1 MMAGVAHLSKS
12 FLKKERTPQLVILDT
27 FRSGVTAALQE
38 AENDEQVWLEVISP
52 PCRTPEMY
60 PGGPRGT
67 LTGSFSSQS
76 QGVIFEPGAILK
88 GWKAR
93 GVESFWYSLMGVD
106 RTPYLSNDKLVRDA
120 ELLIRYPTANIQKSS
135 RLWLMTA
142 GCIDQDRVTGRWQ
155 VIKNLLSHATYLT
168 DDEKRILCLFTSVSK
183 MVDARTQFCSDGSG
197 TEEFDRI
204 FKVLRTRKWLDSV
217 NKASGFILN
226 SRGLTA
232 QTSGSWFKNYRR
244 TK

>member
-1 MMAGVAHLSKS
+1 MTAGVAHLSKS
-12 FLKKERTPQLVILDT
+12 FLRKEPIPQLVTLDT

-52 PCRTPEMY
+52 SCQTPEMY
-60 PGGPRGT
+60 PGGPTGT

-76 QGVIFEPGAILK
+76 QGVIFEPKAILK
-88 GWKAR
+88 GWRAR

-106 RTPYLSNDKLVRDA
+106 RTPYLSNDQLVRDA

-135 RLWLMTA
+135 LLWLMTA
-142 GCIDQDRVTGRWQ
+142 GCIDQDRITGRWHI
-155 VIKNLLSHATYLT
+155 IKNLLSHATYLT
-168 DDEKRILCLFTSVSK
+168 DDEKRILSLFTNASK
-183 MVDARTQFCSDGSG
+183 MVDARTQFCADGS
-197 TEEFDRI
+197 EAEDFDRT
-204 FKVLRTRKWLDSV
+204 FKVLRKRKWLDPVS
-217 NKASGFILN
+217 KTSGFILN

-232 QTSGSWFKNYRR
+232 QKTGSWFKNYRR